1 MAQAGAVRRSVLAVA
16 RNPALVRLEAAYGLF
31 TVYEMGLW
39 VVVLLWA
46 YQVGGPAFA
55 GLVSVLQL
63 VPAALLAPVGGV
75 VADRMR
81 RDLVLRGGYLAHAA
95 SMGLLATLLTTGA
108 PKSAIVASATLWCV
122 LVAWTRPA
130 HYAAATELSRTPAD
144 AAAANSLSGT
154 LQGAG
159 YFLGPVL
166 AGVSASVGGPSAAV
180 TMFAVVAVVCALL
193 LTGVRLGAPTGAQAE
208 GVATTTARLT
218 TELVRRPSVAIILL
232 VVGLEFVAEGSL
244 QLLAIAFVNEYL
256 AQGEAVAGLLIG
268 ASGLGGILG
277 AAGAIVLVRWRRM
290 SLAVVASLAAG
301 AVPML
306 AFTVISNLLP
316 AVVLLVL
323 VGAGMAFFGVAGI
336 TLLQRAVSNA
346 LMARIM
352 ALRESAFLGGFA
364 AGAVVAP
371 VLIETFGAA
380 SAYAVLGAGLTVLAL
395 AAWPAARR
403 LEAASTY
410 RPQVVALLQGIE
422 FLAVLDAPALESL
435 AHGATLVTA
444 EPGDVLIR
452 QGEAGESYYVIEDGE
467 LTVSFA
473 QLPSTE
479 RVGPGSG
486 FGEIALLRA
495 TPRAATVQADTA
507 SRLWRID
514 REPFLLAVAGTA
526 GHDIAERHIEAQLDR
541 STRQPD
547 S

>member
-16 RNPALVRLEAAYGLF
+16 HNPALVRLETAYGLF
-31 TVYEMGLW
+31 AVYEMGLW

-46 YQVGGPAFA
+46 YQVGGPTFA

-75 VADRMR
+75 IADRMR

-95 SMGLLATLLTTGA
+95 SMGLLAALLAVEA
-108 PKSAIVASATLWCV
+108 PRSAVVASATLWCV

-130 HYAAATELSRTPAD
+130 HYAAAAELSRTPAD

-166 AGVSASVGGPSAAV
+166 AGVSASLGGPSSAV

-193 LTGVRLGAPTGAQAE
+193 LTGVRLGAPTEVPVEGAP
-208 GVATTTARLT
+208 TTTARLT
-218 TELVRRPSVAIILL
+218 TELVRQPSVAIILL

-244 QLLAIAFVNEYL
+244 QLLAIAFVNEHL
-256 AQGEAVAGLLIG
+256 DEGEAVAGLLIG

-277 AAGAIVLVRWRRM
+277 AAGAIVLVRWKRM
-290 SLAVVASLAAG
+290 SLAVVGSLAAG
-301 AVPML
+301 SVPML
-306 AFTVISNLLP
+306 AFTVITSLFP

-371 VLIETFGAA
+371 VLIEGFGA
-380 SAYAVLGAGLTVLAL
+380 SVAYAVLGAGLTVLAL

-410 RPQVVALLQGIE
+410 RPQVVALLQGIG
-422 FLAVLDAPALESL
+422 FLAVLDAPVLERL
-435 AHGATLVTA
+435 AHGATLTTA
-444 EPGDVLIR
+444 APGDVVIR
-452 QGEAGESYYVIEDGE
+452 QGEPGESYYVVETGAV
-467 LTVSFA
+467 TVSFA
-473 QLPSTE
+473 QLPATE
-479 RVGPGSG
+479 RLGPGSG
-486 FGEIALLRA
+486 FGEIALLRQV
-495 TPRAATVQADTA
+495 PRAATVRAETDC
-507 SRLWRID
+507 RLWRID
-514 REPFLLAVAGTA
+514 RDLFLASVAGSA
-526 GHDIAERHIEAQLDR
+526 GHDIAERHIDEQLHRSSRPPDR
-541 STRQPD
+541 
-547 S
+547 